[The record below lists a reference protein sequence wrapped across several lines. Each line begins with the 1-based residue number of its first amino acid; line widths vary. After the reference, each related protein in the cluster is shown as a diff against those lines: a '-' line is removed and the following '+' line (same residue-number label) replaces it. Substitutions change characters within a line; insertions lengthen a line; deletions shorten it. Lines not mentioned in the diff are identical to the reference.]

1 MTSSIKPE
9 AHNVS
14 LRRQRG
20 SHGIGNMH
28 KKLGEDRTCR
38 SEDMIADIQTHTHT
52 HTHTHTQTDTLI
64 AILLSS
70 VGAE

>member
-38 SEDMIADIQTHTHT
+38 SEDMIVDIQT